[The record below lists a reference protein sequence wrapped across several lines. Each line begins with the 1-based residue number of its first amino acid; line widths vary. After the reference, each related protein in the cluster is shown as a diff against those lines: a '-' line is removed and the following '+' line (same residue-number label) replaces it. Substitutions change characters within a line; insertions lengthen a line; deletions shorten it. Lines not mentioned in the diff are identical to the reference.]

1 MWESQLDNTL
11 LLAIPH
17 RKRKAKYI
25 HWIKTFVCHISNVFD
40 LLKLYRTEAIR
51 QAYLTPQ
58 VTMLEKYLKDKF
70 ETEDIEIVDGELL
83 GPWLFTAAQPS
94 PAGSEFYLDQADSY
108 VWNDEDQA
116 SFVVRVPDSFD
127 DEVEIAQIAAI
138 VSKFKLP
145 GKNFIINKISE

>member
-1 MWESQLDNTL
+1 MWESQLNNTL
-11 LLAIPH
+11 LLVIPH

-58 VTMLEKYLKDKF
+58 VAMLERYLNDKF
-70 ETEDIEIVDGELL
+70 TTEDIEIVDGELL
-83 GPWLFTAAQPS
+83 GPWLFTTVLAS
-94 PAGSEFYLDQADSY
+94 TGSEFYLDQSDSY
-108 VWNDEDQA
+108 LWNDEDQA

-127 DEVEIAQIAAI
+127 DEVEIPQIVGI
-138 VSKFKLP
+138 VNKFKLP
-145 GKNFIINKISE
+145 GKNFIINKNSE